1 MMLPKRLLLV
11 LAVATMLP
19 AVALRAEEPA
29 APAAGALSDADR
41 QALIDTLERGRA
53 ETDALLARA
62 EGETFTRKPAPE
74 RWSVAEVLEHMT
86 TTEELL
92 LGMVEKALASPPD
105 PDAAGILAA
114 VPIAGFAERVQ
125 DRSQP
130 AQAPEALHPK
140 GGLSRDEAIA
150 RYHATRE
157 RSLAFLRTTQGAVGA
172 HTAPVPSGKL
182 TAHHLL
188 TVLANHNLR
197 HNKQIAEALEQL
209 AAPAAAAAPAPAAQR

>member
-1 MMLPKRLLLV
+1 MMLAKGFLLA
-11 LAVATMLP
+11 LA
-19 AVALRAEEPA
+19 AVPILAAAALRADEPG
-29 APAAGALSDADR
+29 APAGAFGDADR
-41 QALIDTLERGRA
+41 QTLIEVLERGRA

-62 EGETFTRKPAPE
+62 EGESFTRQPAPE

-92 LGMVEKALASPPD
+92 LGMVEKAVASPPD

-114 VPIAGFAERVQ
+114 VPIATFAERIQ

-130 AQAPEALHPK
+130 AQAPEMLHPK
-140 GGLSRDEAIA
+140 GGKSRDEAIA
-150 RYHATRE
+150 HYHATRE
-157 RSLAFLRTTQGAVGA
+157 RSLAFVRTTEAAVGA
-172 HTAPVPSGKL
+172 HTAPVPTGKL

-209 AAPAAAAAPAPAAQR
+209 AAPAAAAAPATQP

>member
-1 MMLPKRLLLV
+1 MTLPRRLPLALALLLV
-11 LAVATMLP
+11 LP
-19 AVALRAEEPA
+19 GHALRGEEPA
-29 APAAGALSDADR
+29 APAAGALGDADR
-41 QALIDTLERGRA
+41 QALIETLERGRA

-62 EGETFTRKPAPE
+62 EGETFTRQPAAG

-114 VPIAGFAERVQ
+114 VPVAGLAERIQ

-130 AQAPEALHPK
+130 AQAPEVLHPK
-140 GGLSRDEAIA
+140 GGMSREEAIA

-157 RSLAFLRTTQGAVGA
+157 RSLEFLRTTQGAVGA
-172 HTAPVPSGKL
+172 HTAPVPNGKL

-188 TVLANHNLR
+188 AVLANHNLR
-197 HNKQIAEALEQL
+197 HNEQIAEVLEQL
-209 AAPAAAAAPAPAAQR
+209 AAPAAAPAAQPAQR